1 MKKAQITV
9 EYIVA
14 FTIFIGVI
22 GYVYINYSRSFQPF
36 LMETEKEEKYTEA
49 FQISELM
56 LNDLGDPTNWNTLS
70 LNQIKRVGLSENLNK
85 QNYLSSQKITALQT
99 ICQNNYAD
107 AKRLIGAEKNFHMFI
122 FSIDGNGNRN
132 SILSCV
138 PPNIVREQINVT
150 VKRYANTNN
159 GQLIELMIQV

>member
-85 QNYLSSQKITALQT
+85 QNYLSSGKITALQT
-99 ICQNNYAD
+99 ICQNNY
-107 AKRLIGAEKNFHMFI
+107 
-122 FSIDGNGNRN
+122 
-132 SILSCV
+132 
-138 PPNIVREQINVT
+138 
-150 VKRYANTNN
+150 
-159 GQLIELMIQV
+159 